1 MLVEARRKAGL
12 TQAQLAARAGV
23 ARSAVAMY
31 ERGSREPGAEVFL
44 TLLAAAGSRLELR
57 DFSAQDLRR
66 GRQLADLLELAD
78 ALPHRWPGDRIEFP
92 AALWGVR

>member
-1 MLVEARRKAGL
+1 MLLQARHRAGL

-44 TLLAAAGSRLELR
+44 ALLAAAGNRLQLR
-57 DFSAQDLRR
+57 SFSEEDLRR

-78 ALPHRWPGDRIEFP
+78 ALPHRWPGDRVGFP
-92 AALWGVR
+92 AALWGAR